1 MLTLIFILIAVT
13 AAINL
18 LSVSTR
24 FSLSVQVHTRP
35 KISTA
40 VRFWSS
46 DQTQGWIGG
55 LWKMWIEIFCS
66 WVVCENRF
74 SLWMG
79 WGARFFCSKYLL
91 VAKVNLYHWVWAI
104 LDLWFIL
111 MNLKRIFWHFK
122 FVIENPFLSPKRHWK
137 SERFSTSK
145 SLFVSET
152 PKSHAFLAGLGFP
165 ELSWCDHIEGQG
177 WQRRTNINRHISQNI
192 NRHTSQNINRQISTQ
207 NINGQISPRPTA
219 IQNKF
224 KAERSRCGKF
234 EADFVEVKNLK
245 VHLPTCRI
253 TLKVEKVHYWN
264 IGKRKYF
271 LSCEM
276 LLELNI
282 SFQCNI
288 VQKQMLF
295 DFFFSVLCFFMKKA
309 SELNAFMFVYNSF

>member
-1 MLTLIFILIAVT
+1 MLTLLFILIAVT

-122 FVIENPFLSPKRHWK
+122 FVIENPFLSLKRHWK

-152 PKSHAFLAGLGFP
+152 PKSHAFLAGLGLP
-165 ELSWCDHIEGQG
+165 QLSWCDHIEG

-192 NRHTSQNINRQISTQ
+192 NRHTSKNINRQISTQ
-207 NINGQISPRPTA
+207 NINGQISPRRTA
-219 IQNKF
+219 IQNKW
-224 KAERSRCGKF
+224 KAGRSRCGKF
-234 EADFVEVKNLK
+234 EADFVEVFTSLESAPTY
-245 VHLPTCRI
+245 LPHHFKSWKGP
-253 TLKVEKVHYWN
+253 LLEYWKKKIFLELWDA
-264 IGKRKYF
+264 IGIKYF
-271 LSCEM
+271 LSMQYCTKT
-276 LLELNI
+276 NFI
-282 SFQCNI
+282 WF
-288 VQKQMLF
+288 LF
-295 DFFFSVLCFFMKKA
+295 IWYCVSL
-309 SELNAFMFVYNSF
+309 

>member
-24 FSLSVQVHTRP
+24 FSLGLSVQVHTQP
-35 KISTA
+35 KISNCSL
-40 VRFWSS
+40 V
-46 DQTQGWIGG
+46 QVLGWIGG
-55 LWKMWIEIFCS
+55 LWKTWIEIFRS

-74 SLWMG
+74 SRWMG
-79 WGARFFCSKYLL
+79 WGGRFFCSKYLL

-145 SLFVSET
+145 FFFVSET

-177 WQRRTNINRHISQNI
+177 WQRRTNINRHILQNI

-219 IQNKF
+219 IQNKW
-224 KAERSRCGKF
+224 KARRSRCGKF
-234 EADFVEVKNLK
+234 EADLVEVFTSLESAPTY
-245 VHLPTCRI
+245 LPHHF
-253 TLKVEKVHYWN
+253 KSWK
-264 IGKRKYF
+264 GP
-271 LSCEM
+271 
-276 LLELNI
+276 LLEYW
-282 SFQCNI
+282 
-288 VQKQMLF
+288 
-295 DFFFSVLCFFMKKA
+295 KKKIFL
-309 SELNAFMFVYNSF
+309 ELLDAIGILS